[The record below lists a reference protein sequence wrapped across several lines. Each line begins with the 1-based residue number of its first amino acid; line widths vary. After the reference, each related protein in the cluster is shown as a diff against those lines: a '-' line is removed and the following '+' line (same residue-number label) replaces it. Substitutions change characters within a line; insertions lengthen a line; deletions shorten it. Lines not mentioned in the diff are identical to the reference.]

1 MGGASLRYN
10 GAMIDHADLLAELDD
25 ALPLERKVEIVHAR
39 LRRDFPFIHRV
50 AIASYEAKSG
60 MLRTFLAS
68 GDAPL
73 LRYETPLASAPSL
86 GEIVRTGRPRVV
98 NDLAL
103 FDRGPREH
111 TQAIRDQG
119 YRASYTR
126 LLRQGGALSGFL
138 FFNSYEQGVFTAEVL
153 DALDV
158 YGHLIGALVASEV
171 HALRTLAAAVR
182 TAYEMVHLRD
192 PETGAHLER
201 MAEFSRL
208 IARELAAQGKHP
220 FSDADIERIFLFA
233 PLHDLGKIGIPDR
246 VLLKPGILTPAER
259 EVMKTHSLKGL
270 EMIDRMISN
279 FGLEQVVSVDLLRS
293 IAVHHHEAMDG
304 SGYPKGLKG
313 DDIPIEARIIA
324 VADVFDALSSRRSY
338 KAAWSNEEAFAMVSR
353 LAGSQLDRSCVDAL
367 MRNPERVKQIQERF
381 ASGA

>member
-1 MGGASLRYN
+1 
-10 GAMIDHADLLAELDD
+10 
-25 ALPLERKVEIVHAR
+25 
-39 LRRDFPFIHRV
+39 
-50 AIASYEAKSG
+50 

-68 GDAPL
+68 GDTPL

-86 GEIVRTGRPRVV
+86 EEIVRTGRPRVV
-98 NDLAL
+98 NDLDL
-103 FDRGPREH
+103 FGRGPREH
-111 TQAIRDQG
+111 TRAIRDQG

-126 LLRQGGALSGFL
+126 LLRQGGAFAGFL
-138 FFNSYEQGVFTAEVL
+138 FFNSYEQDVFTAEVL

-171 HALRTLAAAVR
+171 QALRTLAAAVR

-208 IARELAAQGKHP
+208 IARDLAAQGKHP

-246 VLLKPGILTPAER
+246 VLLKPGVLTPAER

-270 EMIDRMISN
+270 EMIDRMIAN

-293 IAVHHHEAMDG
+293 VAVHHHEAMDG

-338 KAAWSNEEAFAMVSR
+338 KPAWSNEEAFAMVSR
-353 LAGSQLDRSCVDAL
+353 LAGTQLDRNCVDAL
-367 MRNPERVKQIQERF
+367 MRNRERVSQIQERF